1 MLRHQ
6 IHNTTGNVYNAFLYK
21 KTFYEPHF
29 HKSFELIF
37 LQKGEMDATV
47 DQKRYHLHAGE
58 CLLIPSFVNHSL
70 DVKEG
75 NDCIVIVF
83 SPRYVESA
91 AALFRNNEPADYR
104 VRLDEATAQF
114 FLRSLA
120 AEPKES
126 GIEGA
131 YALQKPSLLCIKASL
146 YAVFDA
152 FLTQNPMQKKTRD
165 SVLAEQLIE
174 YLESNYQS
182 DFTLTDLAQHLGYS
196 YDYLSR
202 VFNQTFRMNFK
213 TIVNQYRCEQA
224 MHLLCTTQATL
235 ADIATESGF
244 QSIRSFNRVFLDT
257 VGITPSDFRCENS

>member
-1 MLRHQ
+1 M
-6 IHNTTGNVYNAFLYK
+6 YK

-47 DQKRYHLHAGE
+47 DQKKYHLLAGE
-58 CLLIPSFVNHSL
+58 GLLIPSFVNHSL
-70 DVKEG
+70 DVREG
-75 NDCIVIVF
+75 NDCVVIVF

-91 AALFRNNEPADYR
+91 ASLFRNNEPADYL
-104 VRLDEATAQF
+104 VRPDESTAQF
-114 FLRSLA
+114 FLQSLA
-120 AEPKES
+120 SDPKES
-126 GIEGA
+126 AIEGA
-131 YALQKPSLLCIKASL
+131 YALRKPSLLCIKASL

-152 FLTQNPMQKKTRD
+152 FLSQNTMLKKTRD

-202 VFNQTFRMNFK
+202 VFNQTFHMNFK
-213 TIVNQYRCEQA
+213 TIVNQYRCEHA
-224 MHLLCTTQATL
+224 MHLLCTTPSTL
-235 ADIATESGF
+235 ADIATGSGF
-244 QSIRSFNRVFLDT
+244 QSIRSFNRVFLET
-257 VGITPSDFRCENS
+257 VGITPSDFRRENS